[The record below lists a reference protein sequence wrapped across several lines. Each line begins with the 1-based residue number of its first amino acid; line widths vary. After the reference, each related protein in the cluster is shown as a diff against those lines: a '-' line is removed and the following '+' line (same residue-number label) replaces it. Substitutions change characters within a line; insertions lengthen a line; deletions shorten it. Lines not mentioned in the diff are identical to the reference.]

1 MSLFLLLCY
10 NNDAIAMVY
19 YEPGQDRN
27 GAALRRS
34 GHVRWFYTMY
44 TLDEKFMLE
53 ALKEAKKSEL
63 LDEVPVGAI
72 IVKDNK
78 IIARGHNLR
87 EKSVDPTC
95 HAEIVAIRKACK
107 KLNSWRLED
116 CTIYVTI
123 EPCSMC
129 AGTLLWTRIK
139 KIVYGAKDL
148 KGGALGSSYNLFDVK
163 NINHHPEV
171 VGGVLEEKCSSII
184 SSFFRNKR

>member
-1 MSLFLLLCY
+1 
-10 NNDAIAMVY
+10 MVY

-34 GHVRWFYTMY
+34 GHVRWFYIMK
-44 TLDEKFMLE
+44 TLDEKFMAQ
-53 ALKEAKKSEL
+53 ALKEAGISANF
-63 LDEVPVGAI
+63 DEVPVGAV
-72 IVKDNK
+72 IVKDGK

-87 EKSVDPTC
+87 EFKNDPTA

-107 KLNSWRLED
+107 MLGSWRLEG

-139 KIVYGAKDL
+139 RIVYGAKDP
-148 KGGALGSSYNLFDVK
+148 KGGALGSSYNLFEVK
-163 NINHHPEV
+163 NINHHPEIT
-171 VGGVLEEKCSSII
+171 GGVLEKECSALMT
-184 SSFFRNKR
+184 SFFRSKR